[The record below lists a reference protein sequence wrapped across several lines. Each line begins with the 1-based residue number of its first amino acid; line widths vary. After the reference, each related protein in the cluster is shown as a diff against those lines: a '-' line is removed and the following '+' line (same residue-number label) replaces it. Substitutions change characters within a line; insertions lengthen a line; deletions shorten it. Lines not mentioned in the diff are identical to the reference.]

1 MIEVS
6 NTAAQTLQPGQA
18 ISFNRVIHHKGCGE
32 CYTSQLPTSV
42 KLKGGCGA
50 AYDVEFSGNVSLA
63 TAGAAGQLAIAI
75 GGQPLVETAMNSTP
89 STANVLNNVS
99 TGTYLV
105 LNCSDLDR
113 VSVINTGLVPITIA
127 PNSNLRIRRVC

>member
-50 AYDVEFSGNVSLA
+50 TYDVEFSGNVSLA
-63 TAGAAGQLAIAI
+63 TAGAAGQLAIAV

-89 STANVLNNVS
+89 STANVLNNVA

-105 LNCSDLDR
+105 INCSDLDR
-113 VSVINTGLVPITIA
+113 VSVINTGTVPITIA